1 MSILIRFVQ
10 RIEWKRT
17 SLHLCFLFAHTFHES
32 SSASSFFCVKY
43 SKWMRRNW
51 KKNIQMFD
59 IKNHIIWFFFSFFP
73 FVSFLFHSI
82 TQFGFTHSETIK
94 SSWFSLFFCYYPFFW
109 FNTFVLK
116 KIEYWQNIH
125 EKKEHNNNNIM
136 KYVWKNSVMASN
148 IREITGTYTKV

>member
-1 MSILIRFVQ
+1 MVRDLQTFLCMIENQHLLQANVNIDPICTKNRMKKNFSPLVFFYLRIHFMSLRVQ
-10 RIEWKRT
+10 
-17 SLHLCFLFAHTFHES
+17 A
-32 SSASSFFCVKY
+32 FFYCVKY

-51 KKNIQMFD
+51 REIFKCLISKTIFYV
-59 IKNHIIWFFFSFFP
+59 FFFIFP

-109 FNTFVLK
+109 FNTFVLN

-136 KYVWKNSVMASN
+136 KYV
-148 IREITGTYTKV
+148 